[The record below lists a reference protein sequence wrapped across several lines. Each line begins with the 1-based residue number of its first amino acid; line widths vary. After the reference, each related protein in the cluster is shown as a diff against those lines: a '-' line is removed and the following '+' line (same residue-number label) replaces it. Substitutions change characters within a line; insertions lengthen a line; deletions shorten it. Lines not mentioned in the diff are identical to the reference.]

1 MKRFSWHTIPDK
13 LTDLSTVYQY
23 AVDRFIPLEVDRHG
37 FGSYIHVKAGT
48 FVTRHDGGWQRYKPN
63 RKGGHRHNHIYN
75 ACHRIVFRGKASRRL
90 SDWSD
95 KREFVEIFYT
105 NLRLHPGYLSETLQ
119 RKWRKR

>member
-1 MKRFSWHTIPDK
+1 MKKYSWFTFKEKDEHGRYIG
-13 LTDLSTVYQY
+13 SVVYG
-23 AVDRFIPLEVDRHG
+23 E
-37 FGSYIHVKAGT
+37 
-48 FVTRHDGGWQRYKPN
+48 GGLAPFMKCYDNFKPC